1 MAPTEK
7 MNWNPYAWSGVGTD
21 FLASRMWTTVTC
33 AGLIARS
40 VKDSGDRLATLGCRL
55 AEQGEELGDDQ
66 RETPEG

>member
-7 MNWNPYAWSGVGTD
+7 MDWNSHEWSGAGTD
-21 FLASRMWTTVTC
+21 FLASRMWTMVNR
-33 AGLIARS
+33 AGLIAKS
-40 VKDSGDRLATLGCRL
+40 AKDSGDRLATLGCWL